1 MQEHKDQLI
10 NSYSMEA
17 DRRIIKGDSINNKDN
32 QHNMNHPVADHFRV
46 AENGRSQNEQHSHS

>member
-1 MQEHKDQLI
+1 MD
-10 NSYSMEA
+10 A
-17 DRRIIKGDSINNKDN
+17 DRRIIKGDSLNNKDN